1 MELRE
6 ISSHRLAAFCRLQQ
20 IELGLTVKNWA
31 KSLRKCSIFFSLES
45 NSSDVRLL
53 IAIKAQQNRS
63 KKTANKMCL
72 QDLFFI
78 VIIIPFKRACSCSRR
93 MCMPMPVHY
102 AYYSDDLLLDYT
114 IQTAKDYPHWV
125 RREQLHTV
133 TIVQNTLKCQFF
145 QFYIPF
151 IFITWVSLAH
161 SQLKICIHCYLLI
174 RKFDAALV
182 LPHVSTVYYLLC
194 VSNISTCVWNTFYL
208 WFAPDIL
215 IHFKSC

>member
-114 IQTAKDYPHWV
+114 IQTAKDYPCWV
-125 RREQLHTV
+125 RREHSNHCAKYLEM
-133 TIVQNTLKCQFF
+133 
-145 QFYIPF
+145 P
-151 IFITWVSLAH
+151 IF
-161 SQLKICIHCYLLI
+161 
-174 RKFDAALV
+174 
-182 LPHVSTVYYLLC
+182 P
-194 VSNISTCVWNTFYL
+194 
-208 WFAPDIL
+208 IL
-215 IHFKSC
+215 NSIHFHYMSLTRSQSIKDMYSLLPSYS